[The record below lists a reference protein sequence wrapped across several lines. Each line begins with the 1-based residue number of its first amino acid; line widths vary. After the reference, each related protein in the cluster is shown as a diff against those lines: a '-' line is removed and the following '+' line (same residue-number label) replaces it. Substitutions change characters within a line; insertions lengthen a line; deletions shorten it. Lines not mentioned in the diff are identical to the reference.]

1 MAYRMPAHYT
11 AYDVY
16 MYARITTCIITES
29 TSMYS
34 YMYMYM
40 YMYTLNMYICR
51 YMYNV
56 HV

>member
-16 MYARITTCIITES
+16 MYTCITGS
-29 TSMYS
+29 TCTYS

-40 YMYTLNMYICR
+40 HTLNMCICR
-51 YMYNV
+51 YMYNILV